1 MTNLTVGMTHSAPNV
16 HLLMNL
22 HTHTHTQ
29 THIDNTSATI
39 TATARAQSHRARD
52 DVSHVMCFISL
63 SIIKL
68 QMLVPISE

>member
-1 MTNLTVGMTHSAPNV
+1 MTNLTVEMTHSAPNV
-16 HLLMNL
+16 HLLMN
-22 HTHTHTQ
+22 THTQ
-29 THIDNTSATI
+29 THIHNTSATI

>member
-16 HLLMNL
+16 HLLMN
-22 HTHTHTQ
+22 THTQ
-29 THIDNTSATI
+29 THIHNTSATI
-39 TATARAQSHRARD
+39 TATARAHSHRARD